1 MNPLSSMAVRHAS
14 QRVVVSLVA
23 PLWVPFAVAY
33 MRFVAGYRI
42 RDLAR
47 LRQEFQSLREEAKG
61 PLLLC
66 ANHLTLIDSFLIM
79 WALCSPLRL
88 LQDVNSFAWN
98 TPDRAN
104 FAADPFRH
112 ALSYIAKCI
121 PISRG
126 GRRED
131 TGRVLKRVVHL
142 LRRGELALIFPEG
155 GRSRSGRVEVEAS
168 AWGVGRIVGAL
179 PRCRVLCI
187 YMRGDA
193 QETWGAAPIRG
204 EHVTVSLACIEPKSD
219 HRGVR
224 RSRDLS
230 RQITAQ
236 LAQMEQD
243 YFDGRQ

>member
-1 MNPLSSMAVRHAS
+1 MNPLGSMAARHAL
-14 QRVVVSLVA
+14 QRVVVSLAA
-23 PLWVPFAVAY
+23 PLWVPCVVGY
-33 MRFVAGYRI
+33 MRFVAGYRV
-42 RDLAR
+42 RELAR
-47 LRQEFQSLREEAKG
+47 IRQEFQSIREETKG

-88 LQDVNSFAWN
+88 VRDVDSFAWN
-98 TPDRAN
+98 TPERAN
-104 FAADPFRH
+104 FASDPFRYV
-112 ALSYIAKCI
+112 LSYVAKCI

-126 GRRED
+126 GRREE
-131 TGRVLKRVVHL
+131 TGRVLNRVVHL

-155 GRSRSGRVEVEAS
+155 GRSRSGRVDVETS

-193 QETWGAAPIRG
+193 QETWGSAPVRG
-204 EHVTVSLACIEPKSD
+204 DRVTLSLACIEPKSD
-219 HRGVR
+219 DRGVR
-224 RSRDLS
+224 RSRDLV
-230 RQITAQ
+230 RQITTQ
-236 LAQMEQD
+236 LAQMEED

>member
-1 MNPLSSMAVRHAS
+1 MRHAA

-104 FAADPFRH
+104 FAADPWT
-112 ALSYIAKCI
+112 
-121 PISRG
+121 PISATSNATPGFVGDGVSLSALNRISCT
-126 GRRED
+126 RMASLCSQEACR
-131 TGRVLKRVVHL
+131 LI
-142 LRRGELALIFPEG
+142 ELAAQTVHGPAVRELP
-155 GRSRSGRVEVEAS
+155 
-168 AWGVGRIVGAL
+168 AL
-179 PRCRVLCI
+179 PKRRLLVIRAVPSC
-187 YMRGDA
+187 
-193 QETWGAAPIRG
+193 TAAWALNSCAG
-204 EHVTVSLACIEPKSD
+204 LSLNRNAIDIFAPM
-219 HRGVR
+219 
-224 RSRDLS
+224 L
-230 RQITAQ
+230 
-236 LAQMEQD
+236 
-243 YFDGRQ
+243 